1 MKSRLNFKHV
11 VEILKQNKIY
21 KRKTVKLIYQK
32 CLTFKNRYDKDH
44 VKYAHFIA
52 LSTEV
57 KLENYEC
64 LYKKIKIC
72 N

>member
-21 KRKTVKLIYQK
+21 KRKT
-32 CLTFKNRYDKDH
+32 NRYDKDH